1 MSRMYQSN
9 KMGKKTNEINIVG
22 GRRMIVLI
30 FVIAVATLYLIVVNI
45 WKEVNKEEDEND
57 KQFNSDNS

>member
-1 MSRMYQSN
+1 
-9 KMGKKTNEINIVG
+9 
-22 GRRMIVLI
+22 MIVLVS
-30 FVIAVATLYLIVVNI
+30 VIVVATLYLIVVNV